1 LIPRGSDLQ
10 LVVAVWINDRG
21 EIVGLGHDPTCP
33 NGDSCDAHAYVL
45 ILCDQDHPDIEGC
58 DYEPVKSVT
67 EDPYFSVP
75 LD

>member
-21 EIVGLGHDPTCP
+21 EIVGLDHDPTCP

-45 ILCDQDHPDIEGC
+45 ISCDQDHPDIEGC
-58 DYEPVKSVT
+58 DSEPVESTT

-75 LD
+75 LV